1 MYGSPV
7 QYEGVEMFLEIA
19 DIFWASVA
27 LVMLNVLVI
36 TTAIRNWKLTESR
49 DYWRRQYHDLKDYM
63 VK

>member
-1 MYGSPV
+1 
-7 QYEGVEMFLEIA
+7 MFLEIA